1 MTGADLVIDGGYAV
15 AQERLVPAGSAALAS
30 WPMAT
35 ALVTG
40 SSSGIGLA
48 TAVRLAQDGHR
59 VVATMRDRSRSPS
72 LLDACADAGVEVE
85 IVELDVDS
93 DDSVTEAFAAIGP
106 IDILVN
112 NAGMSPVGSIEEVPI
127 GEWKTLFETNVFGV
141 VRCIQAALPSMRERR
156 SGHILNVSSIAGRTA
171 IPMFGP
177 YSATKW
183 AIEALTE
190 TLAMEVAIFG
200 IRATLIEPGAIATPI
215 REKTGTPDRESPY
228 RPVAKNW
235 GFSVGYD
242 HARARGPEEVADAVA
257 GAIEDPA
264 SPLRITVG
272 SGIDELIALRARHDD
287 RQWIDLWSSETSEF
301 LAQHEALTGI
311 DLTEAP

>member
-1 MTGADLVIDGGYAV
+1 
-15 AQERLVPAGSAALAS
+15 
-30 WPMAT
+30 MAK

-48 TAVRLAQDGHR
+48 TAVRLAQDGHD
-59 VVATMRDRSRSPS
+59 VVATMRDRSRSAA
-72 LLDACADAGVEVE
+72 LLAVCEDAGVEVE
-85 IVELDVDS
+85 IVELDVN
-93 DDSVTEAFAAIGP
+93 DDASVTTAFAQVGP

-112 NAGMSPVGSIEEVPI
+112 NAGMSPVGSVEEVPVD
-127 GEWKTLFETNVFGV
+127 EWKALFETNVFGV
-141 VRCIQAALPSMRERR
+141 VRCTQAALPAMRQQR
-156 SGHILNVSSIAGRTA
+156 SGHILNMSSVAGRTA
-171 IPMFGP
+171 IPMFGL

-190 TLAMEVAIFG
+190 SMALEVAIFG

-215 REKTGTPDRESPY
+215 REKTGVPDRNSPY

-242 HARARGPEEVADAVA
+242 HANARGPEQVADAVA
-257 GAIEDPA
+257 GAINDSA
-264 SPLRITVG
+264 SPFRVTVG

-287 RQWIDLWSSETSEF
+287 RQWIDLWSSETSDF
-301 LAQHEALTGI
+301 LAQHESLTGI
-311 DLTEAP
+311 DLTQSP